1 MVPALAADTVAPL
14 AASLAALL
22 RAAGA
27 GAAAEAVAD
36 KKAVA
41 AARLELE
48 RAAPKHHIYI

>member
-14 AASLAALL
+14 AAALAGLL

-36 KKAVA
+36 GKAVA
-41 AARLELE
+41 TARAELE